1 MPIPKNVNQTKN
13 SNQSKNVSQK
23 KDDKITGKNINLNKI
38 SLGPTEQKKSGKFNY
53 QITPIFLDE
62 KPFEIVESGKMKI
75 FSFNKKTFS
84 VGITIDKENQ
94 EYFKKIEGKITDL
107 YDDLEL
113 NLIKTS
119 HDYSK
124 VYAKLYSIDGEI
136 ITPIIILSNG
146 KRKIINP
153 HNYIG
158 ISFLGQVVMRIAKI
172 YNGSCL
178 SLICEAKEVLIEEIQ
193 TQPSY
198 FDEYP
203 DAEDDE

>member
-13 SNQSKNVSQK
+13 SNQSKNVNQK

-84 VGITIDKENQ
+84 VGITVDKENQ
-94 EYFKKIEGKITDL
+94 EYFKKIEDKITEL
-107 YDDLEL
+107 YDSLEL

-119 HDYSK
+119 HDHSK
-124 VYAKLYSIDGEI
+124 VYAKLYAVNGEI
-136 ITPIIILSNG
+136 FTPVRILSNG
-146 KRKIINP
+146 KKRLINP
-153 HNYIG
+153 LNYVG
-158 ISFLGQVVMRIAKI
+158 IPFQGKVVLKISKI
-172 YNGSCL
+172 YEGSCL
-178 SLICEAKEVLIEEIQ
+178 SLVCEAKEVLIEEIH

-198 FDEYP
+198 FHEHS

>member
-1 MPIPKNVNQTKN
+1 MPVP
-13 SNQSKNVSQK
+13 KNVSQK
-23 KDDKITGKNINLNKI
+23 KDDKKTGKNICLNKI
-38 SLGPTEQKKSGKFNY
+38 SLGTPENKKSGKSTY
-53 QITPIFLDE
+53 EITPILYAE

-75 FSFNKKTFS
+75 FSFNHKSFS
-84 VGITIDKENQ
+84 VGLSVDKENE
-94 EYFKKIEGKITDL
+94 EYFKKIEKRTTDL

-119 HDYSK
+119 HNHSK

-136 ITPIIILSNG
+136 ITPIRILSNG
-146 KRKIINP
+146 KKKIINP

-158 ISFLGQVVMRIAKI
+158 IPFSGQVVMRIAKI

-193 TQPSY
+193 TQSS
-198 FDEYP
+198 
-203 DAEDDE
+203 

>member
-1 MPIPKNVNQTKN
+1 MPIPKI
-13 SNQSKNVSQK
+13 SQNNRK
-23 KDDKITGKNINLNKI
+23 TGKNICLNKI
-38 SLGPTEQKKSGKFNY
+38 SLANPENKKSGKFAY
-53 QITPIFLDE
+53 EITPIFYEE
-62 KPFEIVESGKMKI
+62 KPFEIVESGKLKI
-75 FSFNKKTFS
+75 FSFNKKSFS
-84 VGITIDKENQ
+84 VGITIDKENE
-94 EYFKKIEGKITDL
+94 EYFKKIERRITDL

-119 HDYSK
+119 HDHSK

-136 ITPIIILSNG
+136 ITPIRILSNG
-146 KRKIINP
+146 KKKIINP
-153 HNYIG
+153 LNYIG
-158 ISFLGQVVMRIAKI
+158 VPFTGQIVMRIAQI

-203 DAEDDE
+203 DVEDE

>member
-1 MPIPKNVNQTKN
+1 MPIP
-13 SNQSKNVSQK
+13 KNVSQK
-23 KDDKITGKNINLNKI
+23 KDDKKTGKNISLNKI
-38 SLGPTEQKKSGKFNY
+38 SLGAPENKKSGKFTY
-53 QITPIFLDE
+53 EITPVLYEE

-75 FSFNKKTFS
+75 FSFNHKSFS
-84 VGITIDKENQ
+84 VGITIDKENE
-94 EYFKKIEGKITDL
+94 EYFKKIERRITDL
-107 YDDLEL
+107 YNDLEL

-136 ITPIIILSNG
+136 ITPIRILSNG
-146 KRKIINP
+146 KKKIINP

-158 ISFLGQVVMRIAKI
+158 IPFSGQVVMRIAKI

-178 SLICEAKEVLIEEIQ
+178 LLICEAKEVLIEEIQ

>member
-1 MPIPKNVNQTKN
+1 MGTPEN
-13 SNQSKNVSQK
+13 
-23 KDDKITGKNINLNKI
+23 
-38 SLGPTEQKKSGKFNY
+38 KKSGKFSY
-53 QITPIFLDE
+53 EITPVLYEE
-62 KPFEIVESGKMKI
+62 KPFEIVESGKIKI
-75 FSFNKKTFS
+75 FSFNHKSFS
-84 VGITIDKENQ
+84 VGLSVDKENE
-94 EYFKKIEGKITDL
+94 EYFKKIEKRITDL

-119 HDYSK
+119 HDQSK

-136 ITPIIILSNG
+136 ITPIRILSNG
-146 KRKIINP
+146 KKKIINP
-153 HNYIG
+153 RNYIG
-158 ISFLGQVVMRIAKI
+158 VPFTGQIVMRIAKI

-203 DAEDDE
+203 DAEDE

>member
-1 MPIPKNVNQTKN
+1 
-13 SNQSKNVSQK
+13 
-23 KDDKITGKNINLNKI
+23 
-38 SLGPTEQKKSGKFNY
+38 
-53 QITPIFLDE
+53 
-62 KPFEIVESGKMKI
+62 MKI
-75 FSFNKKTFS
+75 FSFNHKSFS
-84 VGITIDKENQ
+84 VGLSVDKENE
-94 EYFKKIEGKITDL
+94 EYFKKIERRITDL

-119 HDYSK
+119 HDHSK

-136 ITPIIILSNG
+136 ITPIRILSNG
-146 KRKIINP
+146 KKKIINP

-158 ISFLGQVVMRIAKI
+158 IPFSGQVVMRIAKI

-203 DAEDDE
+203 DAKDDE

>member
-1 MPIPKNVNQTKN
+1 MPIPKKCQP
-13 SNQSKNVSQK
+13 K
-23 KDDKITGKNINLNKI
+23 KDDRKTGKNICLNKI
-38 SLGPTEQKKSGKFNY
+38 SLGNPENKKSGKLFY
-53 QITPIFLDE
+53 EITPILYEE
-62 KPFEIVESGKMKI
+62 KPFQIVENGKLKI
-75 FSFNKKTFS
+75 FSFNKKSFS
-84 VGITIDKENQ
+84 VGITIDKENE
-94 EYFKKIEGKITDL
+94 EYFKKIERRITDL

-119 HDYSK
+119 HDHSK

-136 ITPIIILSNG
+136 ITPIRILSNG
-146 KRKIINP
+146 KKKIINP

-158 ISFLGQVVMRIAKI
+158 VPFTGKIVMRIANI

-203 DAEDDE
+203 DVEDE